1 MFSKNAIVF
10 FSLFLLTCFVSG
22 LSQSTKIV
30 ENSSE
35 IKFQAKSGKP
45 FVQANKK
52 QIIPV
57 KISLQGVNLKS
68 ASDRAPIN
76 VSLVLDK
83 SGSMEGEKILQLK
96 EASKLAIDLLNPNDS
111 ISLVTYDDQ
120 AHVVFTASKLN
131 NKNQLISA
139 INEIKAD
146 GSTALYD
153 GVKSGGN
160 QVEKLLQKDK
170 VNRVL
175 LISDGLANVGPSST
189 DELARLGSSLREKN
203 ISVSTIGLGLD
214 YNEDLMNTLAQKSD
228 GNHAFVENADQ
239 LADIFRKEFGDMLSV
254 VAQNVTVKIV
264 CPDGVRPVRVLGR
277 EADIKGQEITV
288 NLNQIYSNQE
298 KYIIAELE
306 IPAKASGET
315 AQIANVKVN
324 YYSLKSKTTK
334 TLAEGVSVAY
344 TSSDELAQSKEDKNV
359 MVDYVEQVGA
369 EQSLQAL
376 RAKDEGRTADAAKI
390 MKDNSGYLQQNA
402 VKYAA
407 PKLGGLAKES
417 EEYAEDIA
425 APAGSGEWNKGRKKM
440 IESQSKSV
448 NQRSW

>member
-45 FVQANKK
+45 FVQANIK

-83 SGSMEGEKILQLK
+83 SGSMEGEKIQQLK
-96 EASKLAIDLLNPNDS
+96 EASKLAIDLLNPHDS

-120 AHVVFTASKLN
+120 AHVVFAASKLN
-131 NKNQLISA
+131 NKNQLTSA

-189 DELARLGSSLREKN
+189 DELARLGSFLREKN

-228 GNHAFVENADQ
+228 GNHAFVEKADQ
-239 LADIFRKEFGDMLSV
+239 LADIFKKEFGDMLSV

-264 CPDGVRPVRVLGR
+264 CSDGVRPVRVLGR

-324 YYSLKSKTTK
+324 YYSLKSKTNK
-334 TLAEGVSVAY
+334 TIAEGVSVAY
-344 TSSDELAQSKEDKNV
+344 T
-359 MVDYVEQVGA
+359 
-369 EQSLQAL
+369 
-376 RAKDEGRTADAAKI
+376 
-390 MKDNSGYLQQNA
+390 
-402 VKYAA
+402 
-407 PKLGGLAKES
+407 
-417 EEYAEDIA
+417 
-425 APAGSGEWNKGRKKM
+425 
-440 IESQSKSV
+440 
-448 NQRSW
+448 